1 MIDYLEKVL
10 FPYAEK
16 KRDELKLESSQPAL
30 VIFDRFRGQ
39 CTERVLH
46 LLEAN
51 HFLKAVVP
59 ANCTDRLQPL
69 DVSVNKA
76 AKEFLR
82 RQFQD
87 WYSDQIVVQ
96 LRQDRESAVQPD
108 DLRMSVL
115 KPLCAQWMISLYKYM
130 TDKADIIKNWL
141 STCWNCNLVIDMEQ
155 PQQ

>member
-1 MIDYLEKVL
+1 M
-10 FPYAEK
+10 
-16 KRDELKLESSQPAL
+16 
-30 VIFDRFRGQ
+30 
-39 CTERVLH
+39 LH

-51 HFLKAVVP
+51 HFLIAVVP

-96 LRQDRESAVQPD
+96 LRQDRESAVQPV
-108 DLRMSVL
+108 DLRMSVV

-130 TDKADIIKNWL
+130 KDKLDIIKNGYRHAGI
-141 STCWNCNLVIDMEQ
+141 VI
-155 PQQ
+155 